1 MRPQLLLVACVLA
14 ATACYV
20 AAVQELTPDDFDSVV
35 DGSKNVFVKFYAPW
49 CGHCKRMAADYDK
62 IGEAFGKVGDV
73 VIAKVDADKHKDLGS
88 RFGVKGFPTLK
99 FFPKGS
105 TTPEDYSGGRDPD
118 DIINFINGKAGSR
131 VKLSTP
137 PSNVVVLTPEN
148 FDKIV
153 LDSSK
158 DVLVEFYAPWC
169 GHCKSL
175 APIYDKLAT
184 VYKPDSH
191 VVIAKVD
198 ADKHKEL
205 ATKYGV
211 SGYPTLIFFPK
222 TDKAGVKYEAGRD
235 LKDFVAYLNEKA
247 GTQRT
252 EEGRLSDKAGRLEA
266 LDALAKE
273 FAAAAET
280 EHASILAKAEAA
292 LAAVEETLKKD
303 ASYYVKVMKTA
314 AEKGKDFIKTET
326 QRIARM
332 MTSAMKD
339 DKLDEFTKRKNILDA
354 FEH

>member
-1 MRPQLLLVACVLA
+1 MQRIITLQIASGIALKIISGII
-14 ATACYV
+14 
-20 AAVQELTPDDFDSVV
+20 ELNLRLS
-35 DGSKNVFVKFYAPW
+35 N
-49 CGHCKRMAADYDK
+49 R
-62 IGEAFGKVGDV
+62 
-73 VIAKVDADKHKDLGS
+73 
-88 RFGVKGFPTLK
+88 
-99 FFPKGS
+99 
-105 TTPEDYSGGRDPD
+105 YSGGRDPD

-137 PSNVVVLTPEN
+137 PSSVVVLTPEN

-153 LDSSK
+153 LDTTK

-175 APIYDKLAT
+175 APIYDKLAN

-222 TDKAGVKYEAGRD
+222 SDKAGVKYESGRE
-235 LKDFVAYLNEKA
+235 LKDFVVYLNEKT

-252 EEGRLSDKAGRLEA
+252 EEGRLSATAGRLEA

-273 FAAAAET
+273 FVAAAES
-280 EHASILAKAEAA
+280 EVAAVLAKAEAA
-292 LAAVEETLKKD
+292 LAAAEETAKKD

-314 AEKGKDFIKTET
+314 AEKGKDFLKSET

>member
-1 MRPQLLLVACVLA
+1 
-14 ATACYV
+14 
-20 AAVQELTPDDFDSVV
+20 
-35 DGSKNVFVKFYAPW
+35 
-49 CGHCKRMAADYDK
+49 
-62 IGEAFGKVGDV
+62 
-73 VIAKVDADKHKDLGS
+73 
-88 RFGVKGFPTLK
+88 
-99 FFPKGS
+99 
-105 TTPEDYSGGRDPD
+105 
-118 DIINFINGKAGSR
+118 
-131 VKLSTP
+131 LSTP

>member
-14 ATACYV
+14 AAVCYV
-20 AAVQELTPDDFDSVV
+20 AAVKELTPDDFDSVV
-35 DGSKNVFVKFYAPW
+35 DGSKHVFVKFYAPW
-49 CGHCKRMAADYDK
+49 CGHCKRMAPDYDK
-62 IGEAFGKVGDV
+62 VGEAFSKASDV
-73 VIAKVDADKHKDLGS
+73 VIAKVDADKYKDLGG

-105 TTPEDYSGGRDPD
+105 TTPEEYNGGRDID
-118 DIINFINGKAGSR
+118 DIINFVNGKAGTR
-131 VKLSTP
+131 VKVSTP
-137 PSNVVVLTPEN
+137 PSSVTVLTPEN
-148 FDKIV
+148 FDQIV

-175 APIYDKLAT
+175 APIYDKLAA
-184 VYKPDSH
+184 VYKPDAH

-222 TDKAGVKYEAGRD
+222 GDKSGVKYESGRD
-235 LKDFVAYLNEKA
+235 LKDFVSYLNEKT

-252 EEGRLSDKAGRLEA
+252 EEGRLSDKAGRVES

-273 FAAAAET
+273 FIAAAVGDHSGLVT
-280 EHASILAKAEAA
+280 KAEAA

-303 ASYYVKVMKTA
+303 AAYYVKVMKTV
-314 AEKGKDFIKTET
+314 AEKGKEFIASET

-332 MTSAMKD
+332 LTSALKE
-339 DKLDEFTKRKNILDA
+339 DKLDEFTKRKNILSA
-354 FEH
+354 FDH

>member
-1 MRPQLLLVACVLA
+1 MRHTLLLTACVLA
-14 ATACYV
+14 AALCYV
-20 AAVQELTPDDFDSVV
+20 AAVQELTPEDFDSVV
-35 DGSKNVFVKFYAPW
+35 DGSKHVFVKFYAPW
-49 CGHCKRMAADYDK
+49 CGHCKRMAPEYEK
-62 IGEAFGKVGDV
+62 LGEAFSKTGDV
-73 VIAKVDADKHKDLGS
+73 VIAKVDADKHKELGS

-118 DIINFINGKAGSR
+118 DIINFINGKAGTR
-131 VKLSTP
+131 VKISTP

-153 LDSSK
+153 LDESK

-175 APIYDKLAT
+175 APIYDKLSS
-184 VYKPDSH
+184 VYKADSH

-222 TDKAGVKYEAGRD
+222 SDKSGVKYEAGRE
-235 LKDFVAYLNEKA
+235 LKDFVAYLNDKA
-247 GTQRT
+247 GTQRLDD
-252 EEGRLSDKAGRLEA
+252 GRLSDKAGRVQA
-266 LDALAKE
+266 LDELAKE

-280 EHASILAKAEAA
+280 ERASLLTKAEAA
-292 LAAVEETLKKD
+292 LAALESTVQKD
-303 ASYYVKVMKTA
+303 ASYYLKVMKTV
-314 AEKGKDFIKTET
+314 AEKGKDFVKTEL

-332 MTSAMKD
+332 MTSSMKE
-339 DKLDEFTKRKNILDA
+339 DKVDEFTKRKNILSA
-354 FEH
+354 FDN